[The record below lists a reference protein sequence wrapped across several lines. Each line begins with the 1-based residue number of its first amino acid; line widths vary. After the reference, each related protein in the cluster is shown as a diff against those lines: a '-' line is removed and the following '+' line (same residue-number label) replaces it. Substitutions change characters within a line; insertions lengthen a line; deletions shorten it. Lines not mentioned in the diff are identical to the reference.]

1 MKIECTI
8 QELIELIEN
17 KKETPVVFTT
27 GAKNVLLN
35 LLIMLNLL
43 MIYLSLSRLIS
54 VERKPNRRTHVKL
67 LM

>member
-27 GAKNVLLN
+27 GAKKRIV
-35 LLIMLNLL
+35 
-43 MIYLSLSRLIS
+43 
-54 VERKPNRRTHVKL
+54 KPVDNAKFIDDILESITAY
-67 LM
+67 